1 MRSYKI
7 KRRESGRF
15 YLFSL
20 YGNGRCLHEQEWDL
34 SHDINESKVMLREM
48 FERIR
53 HEELPL
59 ADREPLINSVSEQI
73 PVQKNSSLITNGN
86 FATGRIQL
94 PSENNYPLI
103 TINFPGA
110 I

>member
-1 MRSYKI
+1 MRIYKI

-20 YGNGRCLHEQEWDL
+20 FGTGLNFQQQEWDL
-34 SHDINESKVMLREM
+34 AVSVEESQAMLQEI
-48 FERIR
+48 FERTR
-53 HEELPL
+53 PEELPED
-59 ADREPLINSVSEQI
+59 DRQPLIDSVSELI
-73 PVQKNSSLITNGN
+73 PIQKNSSLITNGSPQ
-86 FATGRIQL
+86 TGRIQL
-94 PSENNYPLI
+94 PGENNYPTI

>member
-34 SHDINESKVMLREM
+34 SHDINESKAMLIEM

-53 HEELPL
+53 PEELPEE
-59 ADREPLINSVSEQI
+59 DREPLINSVSELIPICGSSTKPAPTGQI
-73 PVQKNSSLITNGN
+73 TLPGQHEKFIPITVNLSS
-86 FATGRIQL
+86 F
-94 PSENNYPLI
+94 
-103 TINFPGA
+103 
-110 I
+110 